1 MFCNWPY
8 QTSLVALLPTGDAH
22 LPWWLTAPP
31 IQFRSCSLF
40 DLSGCGKRTRMDP
53 AVHCPC
59 VTGVQRRH
67 QRVRRGRDLART
79 ASGHHAS
86 AISSAGHGR
95 GAASSSQTY
104 LCCYFPKPTF
114 ISVSFHIL
122 VLKAC
127 LGFLGRCLLRG
138 GQMKSESH
146 RLKEQEPVSAGWLT
160 GSPMTGL
167 WETHQPVSTPACQ
180 RRWNQIH
187 IQHLSISVMW
197 KSIFEFSQLTGN
209 VLASY
214 EQTFFQ

>member
-1 MFCNWPY
+1 MVSRYRSSKTRNWPY

-22 LPWWLTAPP
+22 LSWWLTAPP
-31 IQFRSCSLF
+31 IQFRARSRS
-40 DLSGCGKRTRMDP
+40 DLSGCGKQTRMDP

-86 AISSAGHGR
+86 AISSAGRGR

-127 LGFLGRCLLRG
+127 LGFLGGCLLRG

-146 RLKEQEPVSAGWLT
+146 GLKEQEPVSAGWLT
-160 GSPMTGL
+160 ASEKRSNRSPL
-167 WETHQPVSTPACQ
+167 RPVRGAEIRYTYSIWAFPWCEN
-180 RRWNQIH
+180 RC
-187 IQHLSISVMW
+187 LSW
-197 KSIFEFSQLTGN
+197 
-209 VLASY
+209 AS
-214 EQTFFQ
+214 